1 MAKKEIDGV
10 VVEAKS
16 ILTALKI
23 IKTVCEDNVNCDNCP
38 MRAKEDNRCLVR
50 RNCPAKWE
58 INEPHEPWR
67 ALLP

>member
-10 VVEAKS
+10 VVEASS

-23 IKTVCEDNVNCDNCP
+23 IKTVCEDNLNCTDCP
-38 MRAKEDNRCLVR
+38 FNNGIRCLIQR
-50 RNCPAKWE
+50 KPPEKWN
-58 INEPHEPWR
+58 INESDKPWR

>member
-10 VVEAKS
+10 TVEASS

-23 IKTVCEDNVNCDNCP
+23 IKTVCEDNHYCSTCP
-38 MRAKEDNRCLVR
+38 LSNGATCLVDKSSPDIW
-50 RNCPAKWE
+50 NIHDSKE
-58 INEPHEPWR
+58 TWR

>member
-10 VVEAKS
+10 VIEAKS

-23 IKTVCEDNVNCDNCP
+23 IRTVCDDNLHCDKCP
-38 MRAKEDNRCLVR
+38 LSDGDRCL
-50 RNCPAKWE
+50 
-58 INEPHEPWR
+58 INERSPSGWEVNESDKPWR